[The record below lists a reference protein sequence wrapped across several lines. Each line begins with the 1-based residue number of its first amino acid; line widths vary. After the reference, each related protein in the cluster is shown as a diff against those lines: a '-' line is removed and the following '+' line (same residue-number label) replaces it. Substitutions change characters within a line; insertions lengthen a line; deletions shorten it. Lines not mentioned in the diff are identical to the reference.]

1 MNFTPPDFFPA
12 ILEMLTL
19 GMTCLVMLVYLF
31 LDQKNRGITYF
42 LTQITLLGTAVVAI
56 SLHGSPEVITFDG
69 SFILNSQAILL
80 KIFILLSVS
89 FVLMYSRTYIREN
102 DILHGEFY
110 LLVLFSVL
118 GMEVL
123 VSAYSFL
130 TLYLGLEIF
139 SLPLYALIALKG
151 NKPVCQE
158 AAIKYF
164 IMGAIASGFLL
175 YGISLIYGACQSF
188 NIHEIISMMSLSI
201 HTEPLLLTL
210 GLVFMSAGALFK
222 LGIAPFH
229 MWVPD
234 VYEGSPNAMTLL
246 IATAPKLAGF
256 ALLTHILV
264 EALPVLFPQWQYL
277 LIAVAL
283 LSMAVGNI
291 IAIVQDNIKRMLAYS
306 SIANMGYML
315 LGLIAGTPRGYGAAL
330 FYMIIYVVMSLG
342 AFGVI
347 TMLSRK
353 GFELE
358 KVDDFKGLNT
368 RNPWLA
374 FMMLLILFSMAGVPP
389 SAGFFAKVGV
399 LEALVKVNIVWLPAV
414 ALVFAIIGA
423 YYYLRVVKVMYFD
436 EPLEK
441 TPVILESFDTQ
452 LAISI
457 NGLAVFF
464 LGLFPTTLIE
474 LCQQAFLV

>member
-1 MNFTPPDFFPA
+1 MNFTAPDFFPA
-12 ILEMLTL
+12 IVEMFTL
-19 GMTCLVMLVYLF
+19 GMTCVVLLAYLF
-31 LDQKNRGITYF
+31 FDKDNRGISYF
-42 LTQITLLGTAVVAI
+42 LTQITLLGAAVIAI
-56 SLHGSPEVITFDG
+56 SLYGRPDEITFDG
-69 SFILNSQAILL
+69 SFILNAQALLL
-80 KIFILLSVS
+80 KIFILLSAS
-89 FVLMYSRTYIREN
+89 FVLMYSRTYIRDN
-102 DILHGEFY
+102 KISHGEFY

-139 SLPLYALIALKG
+139 SLPLYAMIALRV
-151 NKPVCQE
+151 NKSTCQE

-164 IMGAIASGFLL
+164 VMGAIASGLLL
-175 YGISLIYGACQSF
+175 YGMSLIYGACQNL
-188 NIHEIISMMSLSI
+188 NIHEIVAMMSLSI
-201 HTEPLLLTL
+201 NTQPIMLTV
-210 GLVFMSAGALFK
+210 GLVFMAAGGLFK
-222 LGIAPFH
+222 LGVAPFH

-234 VYEGSPNAMTLL
+234 VYEGSSNAMTLFV
-246 IATAPKLAGF
+246 ATAPKLAGF
-256 ALLTHILV
+256 ALLMHLLV
-264 EALPVLFPQWQYL
+264 DALPALFPQWQYV
-277 LIAVAL
+277 LIAVAV

-315 LGLIAGTPRGYGAAL
+315 LGIIAGTPRGYGSAM

-342 AFGVI
+342 AFGII
-347 TMLSRK
+347 TLLSRK

-374 FMMLLILFSMAGVPP
+374 LMMLLIMFSMAGVPP
-389 SAGFFAKVGV
+389 SVGFFAKVGV
-399 LEALVKVNIVWLPAV
+399 LEALVRADIVWLPAV

-441 TPVILESFDTQ
+441 TPVMLESFDTQ

-464 LGLFPTTLIE
+464 LGLFPTALIE
-474 LCQQAFLV
+474 LCQKAFLA